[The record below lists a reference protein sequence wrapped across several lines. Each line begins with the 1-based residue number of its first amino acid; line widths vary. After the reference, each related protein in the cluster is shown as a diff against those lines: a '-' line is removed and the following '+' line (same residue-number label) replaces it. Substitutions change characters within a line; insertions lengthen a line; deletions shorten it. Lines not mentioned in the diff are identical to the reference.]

1 MATMLFLLQ
10 EAQRRGGRPGQEEE
24 VRLSPLRDIIKAN
37 GTTVFEFFKAT
48 TQVLQA
54 AGRQDWLAELFP
66 DMAAFGRDFQQLE
79 ANFIILFILFKK
91 FQKVRHTPASSSSL
105 RVEYLRERPQLVPP
119 LLRTPGPRR
128 SSADACCAAQMCS
141 ELFRLHTDAVAAP
154 GAGVAAA
161 TEQRLFALT
170 WTLFLHTR
178 AQGARAPRSLRPA
191 PSAPACAC

>member
-1 MATMLFLLQ
+1 M
-10 EAQRRGGRPGQEEE
+10 
-24 VRLSPLRDIIKAN
+24 N
-37 GTTVFEFFKAT
+37 GIFHYGLPAWIYAKHSIEFSTNLYFKHSS
-48 TQVLQA
+48 
-54 AGRQDWLAELFP
+54 
-66 DMAAFGRDFQQLE
+66 
-79 ANFIILFILFKK
+79 FKK

-141 ELFRLHTDAVAAP
+141 ELFRLHTDAPAAP
-154 GAGVAAA
+154 GAGVAAG